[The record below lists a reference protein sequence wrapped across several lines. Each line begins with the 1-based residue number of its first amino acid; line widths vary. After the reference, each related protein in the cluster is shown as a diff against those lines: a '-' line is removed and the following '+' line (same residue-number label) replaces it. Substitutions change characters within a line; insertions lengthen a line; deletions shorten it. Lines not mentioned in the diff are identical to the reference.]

1 MAERVLTGLGALVAL
16 VVGFMPDLVPAGT
29 VTLVM
34 VIGGIVYVALAVDA
48 SDAGGFLITAIAIA
62 TLSGSGAV
70 GSIPRHRWR
79 TGRCNWSPELGPQ
92 RWCGRGPSDR
102 NLQQAQGLG
111 TPLAPSR
118 ILSPDDHRDPESNQ
132 GICSDLGDRLTDS
145 YTRNTPKNPGIRRH
159 FAEERCARR
168 VPGT

>member
-16 VVGFMPDLVPAGT
+16 VVGFMPDLVPAET

-70 GSIPRHRWR
+70 GSIPAIGGALDAAIGHL
-79 TGRCNWSPELGPQ
+79 S
-92 RWCGRGPSDR
+92 S
-102 NLQQAQGLG
+102 GLNG
-111 TPLAPSR
+111 GVAAVLA
-118 ILSPDDHRDPESNQ
+118 I
-132 GICSDLGDRLTDS
+132 GIFNKLKG
-145 YTRNTPKNPGIRRH
+145 
-159 FAEERCARR
+159 
-168 VPGT
+168 